1 MTSFDLG
8 AVVRRDTLA
17 FVPGKRPTLRAE
29 TADGLPLL
37 LVGGRT
43 VVEIFAPSAVYG
55 LHNGLPALRQTR
67 RRIARVQRL
76 CPAKTPWPE
85 CPQAFL
91 DEALA
96 ALDHAAGSRL
106 AQALDAI
113 QGILRA
119 RLLEAGCTDAI
130 ESGGVLKIHAGGGT
144 FEWTDTSQRPIR
156 RQSLEIHDPR
166 IPAVAEGLR
175 LPTGSGT
182 LAKMQTCILP
192 VLPLTAHERLRIADA
207 GPASAALDALL
218 AKQAAADRRCG
229 KRLKAGP
236 SSCL

>member
-1 MTSFDLG
+1 MISFDLG
-8 AVVRRDTLA
+8 AAVRRDTLA
-17 FVPGKRPTLRAE
+17 FVPGKMPTLRTE

-37 LVGGRT
+37 FVGGRT

-55 LHNGLPALRQTR
+55 QRNGLPALRQAR
-67 RRIARVQRL
+67 LRIAQVQRL

-106 AQALDAI
+106 VRALDAI
-113 QGILRA
+113 RGILRA
-119 RLLEAGCTDAI
+119 RLLEAGRTDAI
-130 ESGGVLKIHAGGGT
+130 ESGGALDIHAGGGT

-156 RQSLEIHDPR
+156 RRSVEIHDPR

-175 LPTGSGT
+175 LPTGAGT
-182 LAKMQTCILP
+182 LARMQTCILP
-192 VLPLTAHERLRIADA
+192 RLPLTAHERLRITDA

-218 AKQAAADRRCG
+218 AEQAAADRKRG

-236 SSCL
+236 